1 MRMDSGVMHLPGTHT
16 ECTGT
21 LLYKQLPA
29 DRQRRRTEKTAA
41 ITIKAVLNKPNFR
54 YGLF

>member
-1 MRMDSGVMHLPGTHT
+1 MDSGVMHLPGTHT